1 MKKNFTNQLMK
12 LAVSLGAALVGVAD
26 LNLLKQLETNP
37 PNLLENFKYA
47 ISIAVPLPKNVFEL
61 ITEENPG
68 ELYAHAYRTANMLL
82 DQITFRLAQK
92 ITEYGY
98 NAQPVPASMTID
110 EKSAMGHVSH
120 KAFARAAGLGW
131 IGKNILLITPEYG
144 PRVRLATVLT
154 DMPLIPGK
162 PLENR
167 CGNCTKCIDACP
179 VGALK
184 PSNFKDYPV
193 NRDEVFD
200 VEKCYSRLKKISK
213 LPNIGEQ
220 ICGMCIKVCPVGEKI
235 I

>member
-1 MKKNFTNQLMK
+1 MSKDFTNQLLE
-12 LAVSLGAALVGVAD
+12 LAHSLGATLVGVAD
-26 LNLLKQLETNP
+26 LKLLSTLKTYPSNLM
-37 PNLLENFKYA
+37 ENFKYA
-47 ISIAVPLPKNVFEL
+47 ISVAVPLPKKVFEL

-82 DQITFRLAQK
+82 DQITFRLAEK
-92 ITEYGY
+92 IIEYGY
-98 NAQPVPASMTID
+98 NAQPIPASMVID
-110 EKSAMGHVSH
+110 EKSAVGHVSH

-154 DMPLIPGK
+154 DIPLKPGK

-167 CGNCTKCIDACP
+167 CGKCTKCIDACP
-179 VGALK
+179 VRALK

-193 NRDEVFD
+193 DRNEVFD
-200 VEKCYSRLKKISK
+200 VEKCYSRLKELSK

-220 ICGMCIKVCPVGEKI
+220 ICGICIKVCPVGK
-235 I
+235 